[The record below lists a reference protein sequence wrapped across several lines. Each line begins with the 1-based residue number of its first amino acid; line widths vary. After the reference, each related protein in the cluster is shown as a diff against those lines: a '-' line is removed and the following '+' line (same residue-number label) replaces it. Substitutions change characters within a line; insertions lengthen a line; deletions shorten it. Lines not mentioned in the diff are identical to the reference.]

1 MVRCRP
7 EEGPSRLRAC
17 AVARVTDRPSVR
29 RNLPEA
35 EDDEHCRCLCPCP
48 ACAVAERARQPVP
61 PLPRSTTARAGR
73 PGSLSLIL
81 CPARPLARSLTRRS
95 LLQFKADGRC
105 CVLTHPR
112 TPATHGADRSL
123 ARMGYGLQ
131 PLPPRCDAHLIPSP
145 RAAAETCR
153 VYPRAGVGWCD
164 CGPT

>member
-1 MVRCRP
+1 LPAGGGPITAAGLRCGQGGRPPVRP
-7 EEGPSRLRAC
+7 SQPSRGGGRRALPLPLPLPCLRCSRAS
-17 AVARVTDRPSVR
+17 AAASPPSPPVHHRARRPAGQSQSDP
-29 RNLPEA
+29 L
-35 EDDEHCRCLCPCP
+35 PCP
-48 ACAVAERARQPVP
+48 A
-61 PLPRSTTARAGR
+61 S
-73 PGSLSLIL
+73 
-81 CPARPLARSLTRRS
+81 RSLAHSAPRRS